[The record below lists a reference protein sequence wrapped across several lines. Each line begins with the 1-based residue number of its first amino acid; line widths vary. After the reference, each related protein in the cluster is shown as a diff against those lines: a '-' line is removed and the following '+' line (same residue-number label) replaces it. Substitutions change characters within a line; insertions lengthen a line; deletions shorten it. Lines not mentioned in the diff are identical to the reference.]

1 MTWFRCG
8 QPIRTSQCR
17 VCWETC
23 RNAALGAWSC
33 LFISC
38 SCFEDVCVFRKHHL
52 GAGVLSSSSS
62 CVSMSSDLS
71 KDKNP
76 YFSHEP
82 SDETKHRLKRGSC
95 SSSSSRVSIRSD
107 QSKDKNPYFSRGAS
121 DEKKHHLGAG
131 VPSSSSSC
139 VSMSSDLSKDK
150 NPYFNHE
157 PSDET
162 ETKNSGRCGEE
173 QLSGDII
180 TPRCVEELLKEHH
193 TNLKSR
199 YKHVS
204 EGTEEAGRET
214 LFNLV
219 YTELSITEG
228 LRDEVNTQHEVNQL
242 EIATIS
248 VISSDTSIRCQDVF
262 KALPDQHGSIRL
274 VLTSGVAGAGK
285 SFSVQK
291 FILDWAE
298 GLENQDIS
306 AVVPLS
312 FREMNLIREDQHS
325 LLTLIQ
331 LFHPALQEMKAE
343 KLAAFKLLFIFDG
356 LDESRLSLDFKNSPV
371 VSDVSQKS
379 SVKVLLTNLIQGHL
393 LPSALVW
400 ITSRPAAASQI
411 PPSCVDRLTEVR
423 GFNDAQ
429 KDEYFRKRFTD
440 KELSRKMISHI
451 MSSRSLCIM
460 CEVPV
465 FCWITAVV
473 LENVLTTKRKGKLP
487 TTLTDMY
494 SHFVMVQTKR
504 KKNKYQKENET
515 CPQSTTEADREVF
528 LKLGKLAFEHLEK
541 GNIMFYQED
550 LQQCGLDVTEAS
562 VYSGVCTEI
571 FRRESGIFQ
580 KSIYSFIH
588 LSVQEFLAAVYMFH
602 CHSNGKTEV
611 TDNFLTNEENSK
623 TFGLSTS
630 LTNAF
635 NGSKDDKKKVL
646 TVDKFLRRVMEKSLQ
661 SETGHL
667 DLFVR
672 FLHGLSLES
681 NQKLLGSLLGKS
693 RKTSTQKAI
702 SNLKKMNT
710 DDISPDRSIN
720 IFHCL
725 VEIKDLSVHQE
736 INKFL
741 KSAKSSK
748 KKLSE
753 IHCSALAYML
763 QMSEEVLEELDLKKY
778 NTTSEGRWRLMP
790 AVRNC
795 RKARLSGCGLSN
807 THCEV
812 VASALKS
819 NPSHLREL
827 DLSGN
832 PLQESAVKILSAGL
846 GSPNC
851 KLETLRLEDCSLSET
866 SFAAL
871 GSALRSNPSN
881 LTELDLSEN
890 RQQGSGAKHLSG
902 FLDSPECKL
911 QILRL
916 SECGLS
922 QTASAA
928 VFSGLKSNPFH
939 LIKLDLS
946 GSHLQDSEVKILSA
960 VMESP
965 YCRLVSL
972 WLKNCNLSEIGC
984 AALSSALES
993 NPSHLAELI
1002 LSGNMLQVSGV
1013 KNLSGF
1019 LKNPKCKLQILRLN
1033 DCGLSS
1039 ISCTALSSALRSNP
1053 SHLIELDL
1061 CNNCNIQDS
1070 GVKQLCGFL
1079 RSSRLETLRLLN
1091 CGLSRISCFS
1101 LEPALKSSSSYLIE
1115 LDLSGNKLQHSD
1127 IKQLF
1132 NLTTNSKY
1140 KLRTLRWESF

>member
-1 MTWFRCG
+1 M
-8 QPIRTSQCR
+8 
-17 VCWETC
+17 
-23 RNAALGAWSC
+23 
-33 LFISC
+33 
-38 SCFEDVCVFRKHHL
+38 
-52 GAGVLSSSSS
+52 
-62 CVSMSSDLS
+62 
-71 KDKNP
+71 
-76 YFSHEP
+76 
-82 SDETKHRLKRGSC
+82 
-95 SSSSSRVSIRSD
+95 
-107 QSKDKNPYFSRGAS
+107 
-121 DEKKHHLGAG
+121 
-131 VPSSSSSC
+131 
-139 VSMSSDLSKDK
+139 
-150 NPYFNHE
+150 
-157 PSDET
+157 
-162 ETKNSGRCGEE
+162 
-173 QLSGDII
+173 
-180 TPRCVEELLKEHH
+180 
-193 TNLKSR
+193 KSR

-602 CHSNGKTEV
+602 CHSNGKTE
-611 TDNFLTNEENSK
+611 
-623 TFGLSTS
+623 
-630 LTNAF
+630 
-635 NGSKDDKKKVL
+635 
-646 TVDKFLRRVMEKSLQ
+646 FLRRVMEKSLQ

-795 RKARLSGCGLSN
+795 RKIRVQCFKPSLERLVSKEQPFQHRPVSAFRLSGCGLSN

-911 QILRL
+911 QILR
-916 SECGLS
+916 
-922 QTASAA
+922 
-928 VFSGLKSNPFH
+928 
-939 LIKLDLS
+939 
-946 GSHLQDSEVKILSA
+946 
-960 VMESP
+960 
-965 YCRLVSL
+965 
-972 WLKNCNLSEIGC
+972 
-984 AALSSALES
+984 
-993 NPSHLAELI
+993 
-1002 LSGNMLQVSGV
+1002 
-1013 KNLSGF
+1013 
-1019 LKNPKCKLQILRLN
+1019 
-1033 DCGLSS
+1033 
-1039 ISCTALSSALRSNP
+1039 
-1053 SHLIELDL
+1053 
-1061 CNNCNIQDS
+1061 
-1070 GVKQLCGFL
+1070 
-1079 RSSRLETLRLLN
+1079 
-1091 CGLSRISCFS
+1091 
-1101 LEPALKSSSSYLIE
+1101 
-1115 LDLSGNKLQHSD
+1115 SD
-1127 IKQLF
+1127 IRMLIH
-1132 NLTTNSKY
+1132 
-1140 KLRTLRWESF
+1140 